1 MECGVYLR
9 TIRRLKKYKLQA
21 RDSELIG
28 FGILGF
34 KQHTF

>member
-1 MECGVYLR
+1 MWRLFKN
-9 TIRRLKKYKLQA
+9 IMPLKKYKLQA